1 MATDPGTLYDTKVVT
16 ISVED
21 VIEKYGDNPADN
33 TIELNH
39 AEFAGSTPITGVGI
53 ENLSVD
59 IVIPLSDKY
68 SYGEGYD
75 NRTSAGTTISSMAFV
90 PGQQF
95 NVFEDIFISFEN
107 NINDEGDDQLT
118 IEYVGKKAVDS
129 DSAGSG
135 TISYNYVGNF
145 EDLHNGGTL
154 DLYFADGFVD
164 LDGSC

>member
-1 MATDPGTLYDTKVVT
+1 
-16 ISVED
+16 
-21 VIEKYGDNPADN
+21 
-33 TIELNH
+33 
-39 AEFAGSTPITGVGI
+39 
-53 ENLSVD
+53 
-59 IVIPLSDKY
+59 
-68 SYGEGYD
+68 
-75 NRTSAGTTISSMAFV
+75 MAFV

-107 NINDEGDDQLT
+107 NIDADGNDKLT
-118 IEYVGKKAVDS
+118 IEYVGQKAVDS

-164 LDGSC
+164 LDVVLILIQVIPFYITVIFLQLLLEEIKWLLHK